1 MLKKIRV
8 ALAWI
13 FWMGITLL
21 FLDFTGA
28 LHGYLGWMAK
38 IQFLPAVLALNVGV
52 IVALVLLTLVFGR
65 VYCSVIC
72 PLGVFQ
78 DGISW
83 LGTHRSKKPYHHKKE
98 NKWLRYGVWV
108 VFVVLLV
115 LGVQAAVA
123 LLAPY
128 SAYGRMVQNLLQPI
142 YIWGNNLLATLAERA
157 GSYTFYEK
165 EVWMRSLPTFIIA
178 LVTLVVIVAL
188 SFKGGRT
195 YCNSICPVGTTL
207 SFLSRFAMF
216 RPMID
221 ADKCKHCKA
230 CELHCKAQCIE
241 ITKDSACIDHS
252 RCVDCF
258 NCLDKC
264 KFGALKYRFA
274 WGSGAKTE
282 TGAKTTP
289 SAPETLQKTETGAKT
304 TPSAPE
310 TLQKT
315 ETGAKSG
322 PSAPGTPQ
330 KTETGA
336 KTTPSAPE
344 TSQKTETGAKTTPSA
359 PETPQKN
366 ETGAKSGPSAPGR
379 RAMMASAVAV
389 AGAAALR
396 GVEARAQEAAK
407 KVDGGF
413 AEVLPKRAPE
423 REVPLTPPGSQSVK
437 DFYRR
442 CTGCQLCVAECPNNV
457 LRPSTDLEHLMQP
470 EMSFEKGFCR
480 PECTRCSELCPA
492 GAIRKITREEKTQYH
507 VGTARVNVDLCLE
520 ATGSSQ
526 CGKCAQSCPTGA
538 ITLIEQG
545 ETRRPAVAE
554 EVCIGCGACEY
565 LCPVRPVSAITVNGR
580 RQHV

>member
-28 LHGYLGWMAK
+28 LHGYLGCMAK

-274 WGSGAKTE
+274 WGSGAKTTPSAPETPQKNE

-289 SAPETLQKTETGAKT
+289 PAPETQ
-304 TPSAPE
+304 
-310 TLQKT
+310 
-315 ETGAKSG
+315 
-322 PSAPGTPQ
+322 
-330 KTETGA
+330 
-336 KTTPSAPE
+336 
-344 TSQKTETGAKTTPSA
+344 QKTETGAKTTPSA
-359 PETPQKN
+359 PETPQKA
-366 ETGAKSGPSAPGR
+366 ETGAKTTPSAPGR

-580 RQHV
+580 SRHV

>member
-1 MLKKIRV
+1 MYICTDNKQRIMLKKLRV
-8 ALAWI
+8 ALAWV
-13 FWMGITLL
+13 FWIGITLL

-38 IQFLPAVLALNVGV
+38 VQFLPAVLALNVGV
-52 IVALVLLTLVFGR
+52 IMALVMLTLICGR

-83 LGTHRSKKPYHHKKE
+83 LGTHRSKKPYQYKKE
-98 NKWLRYGVWV
+98 NKWLRYGVWAL
-108 VFVVLLV
+108 FVVALV
-115 LGVQAAVA
+115 AGVQALVA

-128 SAYGRMVQNLLQPI
+128 SAYGRMVQNLLQPV
-142 YIWGNNLLATLAERA
+142 YLWGNNLLAALSQRA

-165 EVWMRSLPTFIIA
+165 EVWMRSVPTFVVA
-178 LVTLVVIVAL
+178 VVTLVVVVAL

-216 RPMID
+216 RPLID
-221 ADKCKHCKA
+221 HDKCKHCKA
-230 CELHCKAQCIE
+230 CELHCKARCIA
-241 ITKDSACIDHS
+241 IGKDTEHIDHS

-258 NCLDKC
+258 NCIDQC

-274 WGSGAKTE
+274 WSKRPGEEASSSASLRDPVR
-282 TGAKTTP
+282 AN
-289 SAPETLQKTETGAKT
+289 APEDA
-304 TPSAPE
+304 S
-310 TLQKT
+310 
-315 ETGAKSG
+315 S
-322 PSAPGTPQ
+322 
-330 KTETGA
+330 
-336 KTTPSAPE
+336 
-344 TSQKTETGAKTTPSA
+344 
-359 PETPQKN
+359 
-366 ETGAKSGPSAPGR
+366 PGR
-379 RAMMASAVAV
+379 RAMMAGTVAV
-389 AGAAALR
+389 LGAAALR
-396 GVEARAQEAAK
+396 GIETRAQEAAK

-413 AEVLPKRAPE
+413 AEVLPKQAPE
-423 REVPLTPPGSQSVK
+423 RETPLTPPGSQSVK

-470 EMSFEKGFCR
+470 CMSFEKGFCR

-492 GAIRKITREEKTQYH
+492 GAIRKIDKEEKTQYH

-520 ATGSSQ
+520 ATGRSQ

-538 ITLIEQG
+538 IVMVEHEELF
-545 ETRRPAVAE
+545 RRPAVSE
-554 EVCIGCGACEY
+554 EVCIGCGKCEY
-565 LCPVRPVSAITVNGR
+565 LCPVRPISAITVNGKEV
-580 RQHV
+580 HV